1 MAGGFPSSA
10 ESPSCPHPRP
20 PPQWLPTCLFPAGRR
35 SSAAGPPWQGGCSLN
50 QPAHRFPWKERLQVA
65 TRNFPG
71 FSLSLISLRKMEA
84 FLLSR
89 GIGSRALSSRWGGGV
104 VAVGAALLAL
114 FAVPPS
120 QRPEVRS
127 TLKLACRG
135 TPGLENCLA
144 RPVLAAPSLV
154 ARGGGGGGQPSV
166 DSEGGRSL

>member
-35 SSAAGPPWQGGCSLN
+35 SSAAGPAWQGGCSLN

-89 GIGSRALSSRWGGGV
+89 GIGSRALSSRWGGG
-104 VAVGAALLAL
+104 
-114 FAVPPS
+114 
-120 QRPEVRS
+120 
-127 TLKLACRG
+127 
-135 TPGLENCLA
+135 
-144 RPVLAAPSLV
+144 
-154 ARGGGGGGQPSV
+154 GGGGRGGCSARTVCRAPLAEARGSFHAQIGLPGHTRSGKLLGSSGACCSV
-166 DSEGGRSL
+166 PGGEGRWGRGSTFSGQ